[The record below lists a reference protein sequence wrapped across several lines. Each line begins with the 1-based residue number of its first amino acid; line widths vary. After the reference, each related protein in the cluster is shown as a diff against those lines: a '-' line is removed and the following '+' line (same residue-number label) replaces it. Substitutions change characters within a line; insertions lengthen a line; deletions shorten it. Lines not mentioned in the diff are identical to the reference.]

1 MLTQFRSAFSVS
13 LQRMAKK
20 TNSMHSNING
30 STTEQDRQQTEKT
43 ISRYKL
49 YNLLFA
55 GRIRME
61 EYLKA
66 LRELKNDNSEADN

>member
-1 MLTQFRSAFSVS
+1 
-13 LQRMAKK
+13 
-20 TNSMHSNING
+20 MHSNING

-66 LRELKNDNSEADN
+66 LRELKDDNSEADN